1 MAWRQILAMPG
12 EAADNQRL
20 SNAVPCGIIEANEGP
35 YLEQVEGN
43 RLVQTPGVAGST
55 SITSVNDVPGITKF
69 LFMDYFA
76 YAPDGTLYADNMDTG
91 GFDPYQQIVS
101 VTSGQGGSLWHG
113 APGT

>member
-1 MAWRQILAMPG
+1 M
-12 EAADNQRL
+12 
-20 SNAVPCGIIEANEGP
+20 
-35 YLEQVEGN
+35 
-43 RLVQTPGVAGST
+43 QTPGVAGST

-101 VTSGQGGSLWHG
+101 VTSGQGASLWHG